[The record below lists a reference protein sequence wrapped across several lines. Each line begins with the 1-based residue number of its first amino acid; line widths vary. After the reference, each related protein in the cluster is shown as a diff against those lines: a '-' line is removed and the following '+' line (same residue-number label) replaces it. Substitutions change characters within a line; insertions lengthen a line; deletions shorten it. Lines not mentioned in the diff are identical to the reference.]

1 MSPGL
6 YILLPQAN
14 EDLVES
20 SAYLIQN
27 ATTEVATRFVRSI
40 FSTSALIATMPGIGL
55 NCRFKR
61 PELRKVRRLP
71 VTNFVRWLT
80 FYYPTSEGVD
90 ILRVIHSSRD
100 WRRLFE

>member
-1 MSPGL
+1 VSSGR

-20 SAYLIQN
+20 SAYLIES
-27 ATTEVATRFVRSI
+27 ASIDVATRFVRSI

-55 NCRFKR
+55 NCRLKR

-71 VTNFVRWLT
+71 VTHFARWLI
-80 FYYPTSEGVD
+80 FYSPSSEGIEV
-90 ILRVIHSSRD
+90 LRVIHSSRN

>member
-1 MSPGL
+1 VSSGHC
-6 YILLPQAN
+6 ILLPQAS
-14 EDLVES
+14 EDLADS

-27 ATTEVATRFVRSI
+27 ASIDVATRLVRST

-71 VTNFVRWLT
+71 VTNFARWLI
-80 FYYPTSEGVD
+80 FYRHTSEGIEV
-90 ILRVIHSSRD
+90 LRVIHSSRD